1 MKRIYLKRFAVLSVF
16 LIVFCSVMPV
26 FAMNSIGYILV
37 TPYDAYNLINNEDII
52 IIDVRSLDQFQS
64 CHLDNA
70 ISIPLSTFSQENP
83 VFTRYNHNQPILL
96 YCNVGMTSKIGAS
109 LLVEW
114 GYNEVYSLEG
124 GLQGW
129 LYSGEGY
136 INKTESCITLNDLMD
151 NVSYLEGANLYK
163 QRAKTLANSDV
174 KTLIKFLRSQGFKQL
189 HKDTSA
195 IELIFNGI
203 EFTAVEIPFVQ
214 DNKESIPSSARLTHI
229 TTPVKEI
236 IGVGIYNKIDD
247 QIIVEVYEV
256 IDGTIVQTAVID
268 DVCFTCQGDKSIM
281 SDSYDTCLSVCEY
294 IYAGGC
300 GLSGYFICNAACFM
314 FAGPTCLG
322 ICAVVWALICLY
334 GSNLNCP
341 QLCSSYL

>member
-1 MKRIYLKRFAVLSVF
+1 
-16 LIVFCSVMPV
+16 MPV
-26 FAMNSIGYILV
+26 FAVNSIGYILV
-37 TPYDAYNLINNEDII
+37 TPHDAYNLINNEETV
-52 IIDVRSLDQFQS
+52 IIDVRSLEQFQS

-70 ISIPLSTFSQENP
+70 ISIPLSTFSQDNP
-83 VFTRYNHNQPILL
+83 VLTQYNHNQPMLL
-96 YCNVGMTSKIGAS
+96 YCNVGMTSKAGAS

-129 LYSGEGY
+129 VDGYGEECLNETYSR
-136 INKTESCITLNDLMD
+136 ITMNDLMD
-151 NVSYLEGANLYK
+151 NVSYLEGADLYK

-174 KTLIKFLRSQGFKQL
+174 KTLIMFLRSQGFKL
-189 HKDTSA
+189 LNKDPSA

-203 EFTAVEIPFVQ
+203 EFTAVEIPFIQ
-214 DNKESIPSSARLTHI
+214 NTKESISSSARLTHI
-229 TTPVKEI
+229 TTPVKEM

-268 DVCFTCQGDKSIM
+268 DVCITCQGDISIM
-281 SDSYDTCLSVCEY
+281 SDSYDTCVSICEY

-300 GLSGYFICNAACFM
+300 VF
-314 FAGPTCLG
+314 FARPFSTKLQV
-322 ICAVVWALICLY
+322 IF
-334 GSNLNCP
+334 P
-341 QLCSSYL
+341 